1 MGYFLG
7 IDIGTSGVKVL
18 ILDES
23 ARVIGSV
30 NQDYPLYSP
39 YSGWFEQDPEEIWQG
54 TLKAVNTVIDKYS
67 LAPKEIKGIGL
78 SGQMHSAIFLDENH
92 RVLRK
97 AILWNDTRTTKQCRQ
112 IEELVGKEDLHQEA
126 CNPALEGFTAPKVFW
141 VRENEP
147 NIYAKT
153 RWIIL
158 PKDYIRYRIT
168 GQIQMEISDAAGTL
182 FLNIVKQKWSD
193 LILERLDIDP
203 NLLPPLVNSSE
214 VAGYTTLEFEQLT
227 NIPVGTPVVG
237 GGADN
242 ACGAIGAGIVKEG
255 RCMISLGT
263 SGVMLAHLDQPI
275 LLNEGTVH
283 IFNSAVTDR
292 YYMMGVMLA
301 SGLSYSWIKEI
312 LAEDLSYQEME
323 ELATQS
329 PAGSNSLIY
338 LPYLCGERTPHGD
351 GAARGVFFGLSQSH
365 TKKDLLR
372 AVLEGVA
379 FSFRDSV
386 QLLRKAGWSG
396 NNVRAI
402 GGGAKSRLWCEI
414 IASVTGLNVEVLASN
429 EGPALGAAILAGVG
443 VGTFKDLAQ
452 VSDSIVTTIDVIQP
466 NPEWIGRYNQTYQI
480 YTSLYPAL
488 KPLYELL

>member
-1 MGYFLG
+1 
-7 IDIGTSGVKVL
+7 
-18 ILDES
+18 
-23 ARVIGSV
+23 
-30 NQDYPLYSP
+30 
-39 YSGWFEQDPEEIWQG
+39 
-54 TLKAVNTVIDKYS
+54 
-67 LAPKEIKGIGL
+67 
-78 SGQMHSAIFLDENH
+78 
-92 RVLRK
+92 
-97 AILWNDTRTTKQCRQ
+97 
-112 IEELVGKEDLHQEA
+112 
-126 CNPALEGFTAPKVFW
+126 
-141 VRENEP
+141 
-147 NIYAKT
+147 
-153 RWIIL
+153 
-158 PKDYIRYRIT
+158 
-168 GQIQMEISDAAGTL
+168 
-182 FLNIVKQKWSD
+182 
-193 LILERLDIDP
+193 
-203 NLLPPLVNSSE
+203 
-214 VAGYTTLEFEQLT
+214 
-227 NIPVGTPVVG
+227 
-237 GGADN
+237 
-242 ACGAIGAGIVKEG
+242 
-255 RCMISLGT
+255 MISLGT

-365 TKKDLLR
+365 TKKHLLR